1 MNTHVEGSYANIED
15 ALRAVDTLIMRGFEA
30 DAVTLISSKAH
41 QEEQLKTVDITVKQ
55 LADLTSQDKENLGKH
70 MEDLEDGRFVV
81 QVTEDKGESKEQSP
95 DINPLNAD
103 RADSDRDSGLTSEE
117 GSYTADAEL
126 LEDVKNSNTDP
137 SNNRS
142 NSAIGYSND
151 MKNPKD
157 TPLDNGP
164 DRSL

>member
-1 MNTHVEGSYANIED
+1 MNTHVEGSYAKVED
-15 ALRAVDTLIMRGFEA
+15 ALRAVDTLIMRGYDA
-30 DAVTLISSKAH
+30 DAIILISSKAH
-41 QEEQLKTVDITVKQ
+41 QEEQLKAVDITVKQ
-55 LADLTSQDKENLGKH
+55 ISDLTDQDKKELGKH

-95 DINPLNAD
+95 DVNPLQAD
-103 RADSDRDSGLTSEE
+103 RAYTGDDSGLTSEE

-126 LEDVKNSNTDP
+126 LEDLRNSSTDP

-142 NSAIGYSND
+142 NDAIGYSD
-151 MKNPKD
+151 SMKNPNE

-164 DRSL
+164 NRSL